1 MSTNISEIPITEI
14 VERTQKLARVGDDTK
29 DKIRGV
35 VTDVYCREIPSKFD
49 WTFLITGS
57 SITTNAEVHDGT
69 VTMTTGDTTVVLS
82 SSTFPSNCVGWKIK
96 FAGND
101 TAYDVIAYASTTSV
115 TIKPAMWGPQNLSGA
130 SYSLYR
136 DVYPLAKNFD
146 RFPKPGGVY
155 RWAGGR
161 KQVLPEVQYANY
173 VNDEYQATAGQPN
186 KTRLVGMDTAGC
198 QLVEFVPPAK
208 DAKVYGY
215 DYMRTLT
222 PLFEDKQGK
231 IIAITALSKT
241 VTIGST
247 NVVLVPTDGTCFLR
261 VDDLGTGADSSWYRI
276 LSVQNS
282 GQLTLETAFANT
294 AITAGAACTI
304 AQAPEYPVRM
314 HLGIIY
320 GACRQLT
327 VDQND
332 PNAQFYHNQYASVLS
347 DAKRIYV
354 SRPYSQEV
362 DGIMTDYRYRR

>member
-1 MSTNISEIPITEI
+1 MGNIVEIPVTEI
-14 VERTQKLARVGDDTK
+14 VERVQKLARISEDTQ
-29 DKIRGV
+29 DKIRGI
-35 VTDVYCREIPSKFD
+35 VTDVYTREIPAKFD
-49 WTFLITGS
+49 WTFLMEGS
-57 SITTNAEVHDGT
+57 SLVTNAEVHGGT
-69 VTMTTGDTTVVLS
+69 VTMTTGDTAVILS

-101 TAYDVIAYASTTSV
+101 TAYDVIAYTSTTGL
-115 TIKPAMWGPQNLSGA
+115 TINPALWGPQNLAGA

-136 DVYPLAKNFD
+136 DVYPLAKDFD

-161 KQVLPEVQYANY
+161 KQILPEVQYANY
-173 VNDEYQATAGQPN
+173 VNSEYQATAGQPN
-186 KTRLVGMDTAGC
+186 STRLVGMDTAGC
-198 QLVEFVPPAK
+198 QLVELVPPAR

-215 DYMRTLT
+215 DYVKTLN
-222 PLFEDKQGK
+222 PLIEVRNGALTSISASGTQVNASGATF
-231 IIAITALSKT
+231 TNALS
-241 VTIGST
+241 
-247 NVVLVPTDGTCFLR
+247 DGTCFFR
-261 VDDLGTGADSSWYRI
+261 VDNLGTGADSVWYRI
-276 LSVQNS
+276 ISIANDN
-282 GQLTLETAFANT
+282 QLTLATAFANT
-294 AITAGAACTI
+294 AITVASYTI
-304 AQAPEYPVRM
+304 AQAPRYPVRM
-314 HLGIIY
+314 HLGIVY